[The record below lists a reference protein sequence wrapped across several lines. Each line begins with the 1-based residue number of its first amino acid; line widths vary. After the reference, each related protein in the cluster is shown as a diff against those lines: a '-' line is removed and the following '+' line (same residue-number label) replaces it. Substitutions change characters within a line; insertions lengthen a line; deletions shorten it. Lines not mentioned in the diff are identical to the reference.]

1 MENKYW
7 EVVRLADIEKILQQ
21 ILESQLFMQ
30 NQMNKMQEQIGT
42 MQGQINTIDE
52 KIGTMDKKIGTMDK
66 KIGTMDEKIDNN
78 HKEVIERLDNV
89 EKRLTKL
96 ENNQDA
102 IRRFMLE
109 SDSSFRKS
117 EEAYRV
123 IQDLKNVFAKED

>member
-1 MENKYW
+1 MRNKYR
-7 EVVRLADIEKILQQ
+7 EVLRLADIEKILQQ
-21 ILESQLFMQ
+21 ILENQLFMQ
-30 NQMNKMQEQIGT
+30 NQMNKMQEQMGTMQGQIGT
-42 MQGQINTIDE
+42 MQGQI
-52 KIGTMDKKIGTMDK
+52 GTMQGQM
-66 KIGTMDEKIDNN
+66 GTMDEKIDNN

-102 IRRFMLE
+102 IRRFMME

-123 IQDLKNVFAKED
+123 IQDIKNVFVKED

>member
-1 MENKYW
+1 
-7 EVVRLADIEKILQQ
+7 LADIEKILQQ
-21 ILESQLFMQ
+21 ILENQLFMQ
-30 NQMNKMQEQIGT
+30 NQMNKMQEQMGTMQGQIGT
-42 MQGQINTIDE
+42 MQGQI
-52 KIGTMDKKIGTMDK
+52 GTMQGQM
-66 KIGTMDEKIDNN
+66 GTMDEKIDNN

-102 IRRFMLE
+102 IRRFMME

-123 IQDLKNVFAKED
+123 IQDIKNVFVKED